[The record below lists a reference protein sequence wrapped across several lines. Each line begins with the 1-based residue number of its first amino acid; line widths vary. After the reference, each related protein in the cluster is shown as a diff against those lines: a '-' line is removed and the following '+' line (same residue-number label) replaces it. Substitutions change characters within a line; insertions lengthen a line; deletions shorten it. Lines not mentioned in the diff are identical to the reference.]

1 MTYVDRDRIY
11 LDDLRVGDRFV
22 TGVHVVDAEQIVAF
36 ASQFDPQIAHLDA
49 EQAKN
54 TPFGGLAASGWHT
67 AAITMRLL
75 VDSSIPISGS
85 LIGLGGELRWLKPVR
100 PGDRLQVHCHVLE
113 LTPSRSRPDR
123 GVVAFRCETKNQ
135 HEEVVQIFDA
145 KIMAP
150 ARNKQQ
156 SGVIRT

>member
-1 MTYVDRDRIY
+1 VAQRIY

-22 TGVHVVDAEQIVAF
+22 TGVHIVDAAQIIAF
-36 ASQFDPQIAHLDA
+36 ASQFDPQIAHLDP

-67 AAITMRLL
+67 AAIMMRLL
-75 VDSSIPISGS
+75 VDSSTPLSGS

-100 PGDRLQVHCHVLE
+100 PGDSLQVHCQVLE

-135 HEEVVQIFDA
+135 HEEIVQIFDA

-150 ARNKQQ
+150 ARDQSQ